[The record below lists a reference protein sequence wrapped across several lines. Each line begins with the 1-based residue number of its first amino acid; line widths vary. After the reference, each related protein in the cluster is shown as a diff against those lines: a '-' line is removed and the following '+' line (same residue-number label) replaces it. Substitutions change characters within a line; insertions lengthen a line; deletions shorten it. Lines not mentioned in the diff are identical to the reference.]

1 MLNVDSRG
9 NVSTFSPELL
19 GMKNKDYDDFLLGN
33 INVNSLA
40 EIHEACL
47 RSALWRDIRAGL
59 RACEAGC
66 EYYSV
71 CGGGSPVNKLFE
83 NGSFTGTT
91 TSFCTLTQMVP
102 TDLILEAYDRLEQS
116 WADNGPATTAQ
127 ANSPTTA
134 EAALPSRMP

>member
-1 MLNVDSRG
+1 M
-9 NVSTFSPELL
+9 
-19 GMKNKDYDDFLLGN
+19 
-33 INVNSLA
+33 
-40 EIHEACL
+40 
-47 RSALWRDIRAGL
+47 RAGTQ
-59 RACEAGC
+59 ACERRC

-102 TDLILEAYDRLEQS
+102 TDLILEAYERLERS
-116 WADNGPATTAQ
+116 WVDQDSADMIP

-134 EAALPSRMP
+134 EAAALSPRMP